1 LAFPK
6 NHAKQFF
13 ELTGCKPVPLFGTF
27 WCMAFKPFDR
37 EAERTTYRRHLP
49 HWKQPGCTYF
59 VTFRLA
65 DSLPKARL
73 DEWRVERDAWLKARG
88 LRSVDEL
95 DRLPLRERRIFR
107 QTFTR
112 RMHEWLDAGYG
123 SCLLRE
129 PRHAL
134 IVADA
139 LRFFDEKRCALGD
152 FVVMPNHVHLLVTP
166 FADWPLQT
174 LLHSWK
180 RFTAREINKLLS
192 ARAHCGLTSPS
203 ITFCGARNSFPFFA
217 NTSAR
222 IP

>member
-1 LAFPK
+1 
-6 NHAKQFF
+6 
-13 ELTGCKPVPLFGTF
+13 
-27 WCMAFKPFDR
+27 MAFKPFDR
-37 EAERTTYRRHLP
+37 DAERATYTRHLP
-49 HWKQPGCTYF
+49 HWQQPGCTYF

-65 DSLPKARL
+65 DSLPRARL
-73 DEWRVERDAWLKARG
+73 DEWRAERDAWLKARG
-88 LRSVDEL
+88 LRSVEEL
-95 DRLPLRERRIFR
+95 DHLPVRERRMFQ

-134 IVADA
+134 IMADA

-174 LLHSWK
+174 LLHTWK
-180 RFTAREINKLLS
+180 RFTAREINKLLRREGAVWLDES
-192 ARAHCGLTSPS
+192 FDHVVRSSEQLSFFRQYIRENPVNAKLSPNEFLLGCGSDKESDAESGTAL
-203 ITFCGARNSFPFFA
+203 
-217 NTSAR
+217 
-222 IP
+222 